1 MSLSSRL
8 AISYALIILITLFL
22 AFFTLIVASR
32 PIQNRVAQA
41 QLKVVAGTAATQ
53 LNRLARVRGSQ
64 AELIDRVNSAATGDV
79 RLLLTDAQGLT
90 LADSGGSWIGQ
101 PLAIGDGDPQGQSL
115 AGNFRDPDRNLAM
128 YAAEALGASNQT
140 ADYVVAVRP
149 RAPLFPN
156 VIRDLAQG
164 FMLAGLVA
172 LLISLLVGVVLARTI
187 ALPLQRIAQA
197 AGAVAAGDYRQR
209 VPVRGP
215 PEIRRV
221 SDSFN
226 TMADRVQ
233 ASQQTMRDFVSNVS
247 HELKTPLTSIQG
259 FAQALA
265 EGEAPDEASRQRAAG
280 IIFEEAARMR
290 RLVEALLDLARI
302 ESGQIVMQQTPLD
315 VGQILEST
323 VERLLPQAAKK
334 DIQISQAWDRL
345 PPVIGDGD
353 RLAQVFTNLLDNALR
368 HTPAGGRVTIV
379 AVALETAPAKAATL
393 PGPSHRFNSAVPPTS
408 RIEIRL
414 SDTGPGIPPADLPRI
429 FERFY
434 QVDKSRKR
442 SSGAGLGLAIIKE
455 IVEAHQGTISAE
467 STEGYGT
474 TFVIKLPVAD

>member
-41 QLKVVAGTAATQ
+41 QLRVVAGTAATQ
-53 LNRLARVRGSQ
+53 LNRLVRLRGSQ

-90 LADSGGSWIGQ
+90 LADSGSSWIGQ
-101 PLAIGDGDPQGQSL
+101 PLAIGEGDPQGQSL

-140 ADYVVAVRP
+140 AGYVVAVRP

-197 AGAVAAGDYRQR
+197 AGAVATGDYRQR

-215 PEIRRV
+215 P
-221 SDSFN
+221 
-226 TMADRVQ
+226 
-233 ASQQTMRDFVSNVS
+233 
-247 HELKTPLTSIQG
+247 
-259 FAQALA
+259 
-265 EGEAPDEASRQRAAG
+265 
-280 IIFEEAARMR
+280 
-290 RLVEALLDLARI
+290 
-302 ESGQIVMQQTPLD
+302 
-315 VGQILEST
+315 
-323 VERLLPQAAKK
+323 
-334 DIQISQAWDRL
+334 
-345 PPVIGDGD
+345 
-353 RLAQVFTNLLDNALR
+353 
-368 HTPAGGRVTIV
+368 
-379 AVALETAPAKAATL
+379 
-393 PGPSHRFNSAVPPTS
+393 
-408 RIEIRL
+408 
-414 SDTGPGIPPADLPRI
+414 
-429 FERFY
+429 
-434 QVDKSRKR
+434 
-442 SSGAGLGLAIIKE
+442 
-455 IVEAHQGTISAE
+455 
-467 STEGYGT
+467 
-474 TFVIKLPVAD
+474 